1 MGVIA
6 QLHCH
11 RSVSTPRFENDFM
24 KNCLNK
30 SGWRLLPGLLAVG
43 LALLAAKT
51 GIVRSLEQSAYSG
64 LFNFRGEQPW
74 DERVAVIE
82 IDETSLAAIGQFP
95 WPRHYYSEL
104 LKQISPARPRVV
116 AFDILFA
123 ESSDDDTA
131 LALAMG
137 HRNVVLATAWD
148 EQGGVIG
155 PNAVVAS
162 GAISTGHIHH
172 YADVDGI
179 TRAYQPKLNGIS
191 ALSIA
196 AVKRYAQNPADVVY
210 TANYNRPLWLNWP
223 GSIQRAPR
231 YSFVEVLTGH
241 VPAAVFANKIVFI
254 GFTGVGIDAMTTP
267 YDRNPPAAGVYQHV
281 VATHNLLAQSHL
293 HRVTWPIF
301 GLFVLLSPVIS
312 YGLYGYRFEMRL
324 LGSLIVILIWSAFV
338 IVAFSHNYWLPTMV
352 PVLSIIATSILVGI
366 VKRSQAKLKLRQG
379 SESVGKFVP
388 YP

>member
-1 MGVIA
+1 M
-6 QLHCH
+6 
-11 RSVSTPRFENDFM
+11 
-24 KNCLNK
+24 
-30 SGWRLLPGLLAVG
+30 
-43 LALLAAKT
+43 AAKT
-51 GIVRSLEQSAYSG
+51 GIVRSLEYSIYNG
-64 LFNFRGEQPW
+64 LFKFRGEQPW

-95 WPRHYYSEL
+95 WPRSYYGEL
-104 LKQISPARPRVV
+104 LKQIAPARPGVV

-123 ESSDDDTA
+123 ESSEDDAA

-155 PNAVVAS
+155 PNALVAS
-162 GAISTGHIHH
+162 GAIATGHIHH

-179 TRAYQPKLNGIS
+179 TRAYQPKLNGIP
-191 ALSIA
+191 AFSIA
-196 AVKRYAQNPADVVY
+196 AVQRYAQNQADGVY
-210 TANYNRPLWLNWP
+210 AANDNRPLWLNWP
-223 GSIQRAPR
+223 GSIQHSPR

-281 VATHNLLAQSHL
+281 VATHNLLTQSHL
-293 HRVTWPIF
+293 HRLTWPIL
-301 GLFVLLSPVIS
+301 GLFVLLSPMIS
-312 YGLYGYRFEMRL
+312 YGLYGYRFELRL
-324 LGSLIVILIWSAFV
+324 LASFAVIVLWSAVV

-352 PVLSIIATSILVGI
+352 PVLSIILTNILVGI
-366 VKRSQAKLKLRQG
+366 VKGAQTRLMHGHKSEHVG
-379 SESVGKFVP
+379 SVLVP
-388 YP
+388 YTQSR